1 MGRGSFPENMANVEL
16 LENPREAN
24 FPQEPQ
30 LNLLLKDE
38 ALDDPLY
45 RRLFRGLDEF
55 FFPKKLPPLVLT
67 SRPVPVRD
75 IWGFYNYKRRGA
87 LGSTVLHM
95 IAIAAIIGGA
105 LVARRVVEVVKP
117 KETVQLI
124 APDSIPTLKPS
135 KTLSGGGG
143 GGGDHDKLQATKGR

>member
-45 RRLFRGLDEF
+45 KRLFRSIDEF

-75 IWGFYNYKRRGA
+75 IWGFYNYKKNGA
-87 LGSTVLHM
+87 FGSTIVHLL
-95 IAIAAIIGGA
+95 ALAAIIGGA
-105 LVARRVVEVVKP
+105 LLGRRVVTEIK
-117 KETVQLI
+117 KSESVQLI
-124 APDSIPTLKPS
+124 APDL
-135 KTLSGGGG
+135 
-143 GGGDHDKLQATKGR
+143 